1 MQKNRQTKPL
11 TERQIFTMKR
21 DTLEQRLI
29 SYFDYSQNSSAII
42 EYAIA
47 IMVRNSLILSDYSFM
62 AQSLI
67 RELFLTAAPS
77 DVMRRYCLYFENYFE
92 DGKEWQKVKERLFK
106 NQAEF
111 QQFTEE
117 ARLYRKLLDT
127 PGAGERKNPDLT
139 LRWVSVFEDAAGKKH
154 RMTLRDADETKTKA
168 EVSKIL
174 EILTTLSIFKKADGV
189 RRFVNFVKIN
199 RPGTIETLEEEELAQ
214 ELQEESVQIIDTFS
228 PEPIEIVVPTGI
240 TPSDL
245 SEAEVLALVQ
255 VAHPDVVSLENASVV
270 WIDEVSENPDSN
282 RQASSINEPI
292 QRNSHGHESTANA
305 KEQRTAE
312 SATPPPTVKKKKK
325 KQPRTNKQLYRS
337 NLIADWLNRNTKK

>member
-189 RRFVNFVKIN
+189 RRFVNFVKIS

-214 ELQEESVQIIDTFS
+214 KLQEESVQIIDTFS

-245 SEAEVLALVQ
+245 SEVEVLALVQ
-255 VAHPDVVSLENASVV
+255 VAHPDVVSLANIQVV
-270 WIDEVSENPDSN
+270 FIEEDLTMQEPAETTPILKDSMK
-282 RQASSINEPI
+282 Q
-292 QRNSHGHESTANA
+292 NSHGPDSISDIKTQDNVAG
-305 KEQRTAE
+305 TDL
-312 SATPPPTVKKKKK
+312 P
-325 KQPRTNKQLYRS
+325 
-337 NLIADWLNRNTKK
+337 NTKKRKRSKPLTNKEAYKFNLISNWRARHAQN